1 MTEDDHDKP
10 LELDRRRF
18 LLRHRVRIPSTREA
32 ISHAVEQT
40 MAAVRES
47 GIPDGDEADI
57 EIALREAVA
66 NAVLHGNAEAP
77 DKVVSLRFY
86 ACPGHG
92 MIIAIRDQGPGFDP
106 ADVPDPREE
115 ERLFLHHGRGML
127 LMRELLD
134 HIEYRKGGREV
145 VLYKTL
151 DDDGAEPT

>member
-1 MTEDDHDKP
+1 MAEDDRDKP

-18 LLRHRVRIPSTREA
+18 RLRHRVRIPSTREA

-47 GIPDGDEADI
+47 GIPDGDEADM

-77 DKVVSLRFY
+77 DKEVVLRFY
-86 ACPGHG
+86 ACRGYG
-92 MIIAIRDQGPGFDP
+92 MIIAIRDEGPGFNPD
-106 ADVPDPREE
+106 DVPDPRAG

-151 DDDGAEPT
+151 DENGGD